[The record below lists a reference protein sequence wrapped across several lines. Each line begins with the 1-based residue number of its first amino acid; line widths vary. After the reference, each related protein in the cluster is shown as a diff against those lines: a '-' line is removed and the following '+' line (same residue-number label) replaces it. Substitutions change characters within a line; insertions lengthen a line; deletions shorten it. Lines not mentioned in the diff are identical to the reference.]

1 MKIEVD
7 DDIETIPYLSSKN
20 KTKKMMTQRQFYMHH
35 CTIFPNMKLMKKYML
50 NQNLKLLK
58 KLKKK
63 TLKKEDDEQG

>member
-20 KTKKMMTQRQFYMHH
+20 KTKMMMQRQFYMHH